1 MFGNSHHFEKIL
13 RENLAR
19 FTAPPDQT
27 NIELFQVH
35 HEISIARYALTCQ
48 AQAYHKAVE
57 VFSLLLEQQ
66 SEQLLENPNLLTQ
79 ILTNLS
85 QIEMKSKALIESVQK
100 VTGILGQA
108 VNIDIDKASLASVL
122 VRLPT
127 LISNAITNISH
138 DPELADRI
146 STSVSVQLD
155 DVIRKIRFEPN
166 ELLGTPNNSGTNG
179 IDLNQFAALVNT
191 VPTGDYHEAN

>member
-1 MFGNSHHFEKIL
+1 MFGNSHHFEKVL

-27 NIELFQVH
+27 NLELFQVH

-48 AQAYHKAVE
+48 AQAYHTAVE
-57 VFSLLLEQQ
+57 VFSSLLEHQ
-66 SEQLLENPNLLTQ
+66 SETLLENPNLLTQ

-100 VTGILGQA
+100 VTAILGQA

-122 VRLPT
+122 VRLPS
-127 LISNAITNISH
+127 IINSSIANISH

-155 DVIRKIRFEPN
+155 AVINQLRFAEQP
-166 ELLGTPNNSGTNG
+166 LLTNSPTQG
-179 IDLNQFAALVNT
+179 ISQDDFARLVNS
-191 VPTGDYHEAN
+191 VPTGDYS